1 MMVNFA
7 TYVFDRAD
15 MLVDDPRC
23 AMFSDIAKET
33 PETKYYIQKACE
45 YGLM

>member
-7 TYVFDRAD
+7 TYVFNRNEI
-15 MLVDDPRC
+15 LVDDPRC
-23 AMFSDIAKET
+23 QLFSDIANETKET
-33 PETKYYIQKACE
+33 KRYIQKACE